1 MKVWPCGASWG
12 SAAASP
18 GKRVSSVSFVS
29 LRQLRTCL
37 SFWPPVSCISL
48 LAWIRFLHIC
58 LSLSFY
64 ASLGLACYNLFS
76 CFWLSLFLC
85 LLVLC
90 QSLFWLSLSICLC
103 LSVYDHNGLFWLSVI
118 CLSFYGLFGLVWL
131 SACFSVC
138 RWQLDQRLPQVCRA
152 VGHPEI
158 VIPIILDWVFA
169 ISIKLGSGMPLIGQ
183 SKPND
188 RNDARPKN
196 LGGKKSVIGVAQL
209 VPVTRS

>member
-1 MKVWPCGASWG
+1 MLQSLKLFLNISFSMLACVLSI
-12 SAAASP
+12 SALA
-18 GKRVSSVSFVS
+18 VSINMSLSV
-29 LRQLRTCL
+29 CL
-37 SFWPPVSCISL
+37 SSQWS
-48 LAWIRFLHIC
+48 FLT
-58 LSLSFY
+58 
-64 ASLGLACYNLFS
+64 
-76 CFWLSLFLC
+76 
-85 LLVLC
+85 V
-90 QSLFWLSLSICLC
+90 
-103 LSVYDHNGLFWLSVI
+103 

-131 SACFSVC
+131 SACSSVC

-188 RNDARPKN
+188 RNNARPKN